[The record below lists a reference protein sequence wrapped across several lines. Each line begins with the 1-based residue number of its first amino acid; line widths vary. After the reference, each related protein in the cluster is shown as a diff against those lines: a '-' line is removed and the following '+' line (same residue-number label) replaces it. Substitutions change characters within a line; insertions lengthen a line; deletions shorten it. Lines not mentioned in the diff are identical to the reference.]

1 MAKDDLTELR
11 DLAEGVVDR
20 ARKAGADVAEVGA
33 RKGYDLSVRV
43 RLGATE
49 LVEEA
54 GHRGISLRVIRSQ
67 RVAVTA
73 TSDLTPSGLER
84 LVSDAIEL
92 AELSE
97 ASLSR
102 ARPVRR
108 QHRRHRCCA
117 QHRDG
122 DRV

>member
-67 RVAVTA
+67 RVAAFLHQNGFDSLANVA
-73 TSDLTPSGLER
+73 GGI
-84 LVSDAIEL
+84 DAW
-92 AELSE
+92 S
-97 ASLSR
+97 
-102 ARPVRR
+102 
-108 QHRRHRCCA
+108 A
-117 QHRDG
+117 QHDPSVPRY
-122 DRV
+122 